1 MTLWTLSSDIH
12 TGTERVSA
20 HDVREVRS
28 NDTAGA
34 GAAKR
39 MAGGAMGKKHRLAL
53 SRRVRSRRTCCTDL
67 VRPPHLEV
75 RGRIHGHRFRHVRVL
90 RTAVFGALAA
100 ID

>member
-1 MTLWTLSSDIH
+1 
-12 TGTERVSA
+12 
-20 HDVREVRS
+20 
-28 NDTAGA
+28 
-34 GAAKR
+34 
-39 MAGGAMGKKHRLAL
+39 
-53 SRRVRSRRTCCTDL
+53 